1 MKTLQA
7 KHTTALILET
17 IEGIQQ
23 IETNPSMWEIFHLDN
38 DRSVTVALIEISTS
52 PFVPNIVSLL
62 ETLLPLIASPEL
74 FYHISEMEGGVDI
87 TLSDIE
93 LDDDDILEI
102 ESIRLMDGDED
113 FLFRERDEDE
123 ENEEEEE
130 HEEQDDDLLPDDD
143 EPSFENLPAE
153 NPVGATGG
161 ELEFDIEDEPAPA
174 EVTQVQ
180 GTQVAEAVVKT
191 EVPAELE
198 FETEAA
204 PEVQAEASAEVQT
217 ETQATAPVAA
227 PVEVQ
232 AEASAE
238 VQTDHRMVELLEA
251 LQKEGADAIL
261 IDNTV
266 TLSDKNNALM
276 QITLGEKQILN
287 KSLPSFTL
295 SSESDSERSFLAIDA
310 LVRHV
315 KSFHM

>member
-17 IEGIQQ
+17 IEGVQQ
-23 IETNPSMWEIFHLDN
+23 IETNPRMWETFHLDN
-38 DRSVTVALIEISTS
+38 DRSVTVALIEISSS

-93 LDDDDILEI
+93 LDDDDVLEI
-102 ESIRLMDGDED
+102 ESIRLMDDDD
-113 FLFRERDEDE
+113 FPFPGREEDE

-238 VQTDHRMVELLEA
+238 VQIDHRMIEMLEA

-261 IDNTV
+261 IDNIV
-266 TLSDKNNALM
+266 TLSDKNNALL

-287 KSLPSFTL
+287 KTLPSFTL
-295 SSESDSERSFLAIDA
+295 SSDSDSDRSFLAIDA

-315 KSFHM
+315 KNFHM

>member
-17 IEGIQQ
+17 IEGVQQ

-102 ESIRLMDGDED
+102 ESIRLMDDDED
-113 FLFRERDEDE
+113 FIFRERDEDE
-123 ENEEEEE
+123 EQD
-130 HEEQDDDLLPDDD
+130 EEQEDILLPDDD

-153 NPVGATGG
+153 NPAVATGG
-161 ELEFDIEDEPAPA
+161 ELEFDIEDEPAPV
-174 EVTQVQ
+174 EVLQVQ
-180 GTQVAEAVVKT
+180 ETPVVETPVAEIII
-191 EVPAELE
+191 ENEIPAELE
-198 FETEAA
+198 FETEAPA
-204 PEVQAEASAEVQT
+204 PVEAQAEAEA
-217 ETQATAPVAA
+217 QADEPDAAPVPA

-232 AEASAE
+232 AEAPAQ
-238 VQTDHRMVELLEA
+238 QTDHRMVELLEA

-295 SSESDSERSFLAIDA
+295 SSESDSDRSFLAIDA

-315 KSFHM
+315 KNFHL

>member
-17 IEGIQQ
+17 IEGVQQ
-23 IETNPSMWEIFHLDN
+23 IETNPRMWETFHLDN
-38 DRSVTVALIEISTS
+38 DRSVTVALIEISSS

-93 LDDDDILEI
+93 LDDDDVLEI
-102 ESIRLMDGDED
+102 ESIRLMDDDD
-113 FLFRERDEDE
+113 FPFPGREEDE

-238 VQTDHRMVELLEA
+238 VQTDHRMIEMLEA

-261 IDNTV
+261 IDNIV
-266 TLSDKNNALM
+266 TLSDKNNALL

-287 KSLPSFTL
+287 KTLPSFTL
-295 SSESDSERSFLAIDA
+295 SSDSDSDRSFLAIDA

-315 KSFHM
+315 KNFHM

>member
-102 ESIRLMDGDED
+102 ESIRLMDDDD
-113 FLFRERDEDE
+113 FPFPGREEDE

-238 VQTDHRMVELLEA
+238 VQTDHRMIEMLEA

-261 IDNTV
+261 IDNIV
-266 TLSDKNNALM
+266 TLSDKNNALL

-287 KSLPSFTL
+287 KTLPSFTL
-295 SSESDSERSFLAIDA
+295 SSDSDSDRSFLAIDA

-315 KSFHM
+315 KNFHM